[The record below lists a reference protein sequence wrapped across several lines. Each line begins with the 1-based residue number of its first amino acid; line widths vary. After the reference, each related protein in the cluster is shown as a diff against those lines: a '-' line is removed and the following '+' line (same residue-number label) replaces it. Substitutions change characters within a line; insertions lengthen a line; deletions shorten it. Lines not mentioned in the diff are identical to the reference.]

1 MIVLYAYKDTKKIQ
15 NTSPCQVF

>member
-1 MIVLYAYKDTKKIQ
+1 MIVLYAYKDTKKTQ